1 MPHQEVSPG
10 NGHGLKPDTAV
21 LAVLLAVAD
30 AVLAQRKRQ
39 RKRRKHTR
47 RAFG

>member
-10 NGHGLKPDTAV
+10 TGRGLKPDTAV

-30 AVLAQRKRQ
+30 AVLAQRK
-39 RKRRKHTR
+39 HTR

>member
-10 NGHGLKPDTAV
+10 TGRGLKPDTAV
-21 LAVLLAVAD
+21 LADLLAVAD
-30 AVLAQRKRQ
+30 AVLAQRKR
-39 RKRRKHTR
+39 RKHTR